1 MWRTSF
7 CKWFLFSVVD
17 EQKTKLTELKLF
29 NQNMWGLVEFCV
41 MWSLH
46 PWLGLWYLIITSS
59 SSPHHLLCYK
69 VQVFIPALAT
79 VKQNSASS
87 ASFIFALLLSF
98 WWQFGHN
105 RVHNITIEK
114 QWAFCTCR
122 LHLMFV
128 LQEQTLLYL

>member
-1 MWRTSF
+1 MRFCEELVFVSDFIFFFQCCRWAENEINRIKIVYPKHVRICGVLCHVISTSMIRI
-7 CKWFLFSVVD
+7 V
-17 EQKTKLTELKLF
+17 
-29 NQNMWGLVEFCV
+29 
-41 MWSLH
+41 
-46 PWLGLWYLIITSS
+46 I
-59 SSPHHLLCYK
+59 PHHLLYYK
-69 VQVFIPALAT
+69 VQVFIPALVT

-114 QWAFCTCR
+114 QRAFCTCR